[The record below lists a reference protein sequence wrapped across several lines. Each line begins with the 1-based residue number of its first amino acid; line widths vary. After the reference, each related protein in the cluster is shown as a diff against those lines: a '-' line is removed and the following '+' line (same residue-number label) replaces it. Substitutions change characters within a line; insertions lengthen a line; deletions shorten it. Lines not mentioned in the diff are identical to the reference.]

1 MIEKGYPADTM
12 VTACYQYAE
21 PVEFRQCF
29 VGVWK
34 ERVFQNHE
42 TEPQKRFL
50 LLLLSYHKISQPTII
65 LSVRHFFKYSPVN

>member
-50 LLLLSYHKISQPTII
+50 LFLLSYYEIS
-65 LSVRHFFKYSPVN
+65 